1 MTQVGNA
8 STEDYNVNRLCGC
21 CLTLCLFRFPGLAGD
36 GLGDFAEWGVDS
48 GLPEVPFTKKR
59 RVKNAKF
66 VNEAEKNV
74 PQQAASAFIF
84 K

>member
-48 GLPEVPFTKKR
+48 GLPEVPFTKKEE
-59 RVKNAKF
+59 AKKS
-66 VNEAEKNV
+66 ELKT
-74 PQQAASAFIF
+74 QSL
-84 K
+84 